1 MRCVKIAGLFCL
13 YCVVTNAHAE
23 ATYITA
29 DTALVYDSNIGR
41 AQRSIDIDDDF
52 ALEAGLTAAR
62 SFRLSDKSGLMVRAG
77 AQVRQQFRFQ
87 DLSLLSLDAGVNYR
101 IQPVVGFTNPWIELA
116 LDLARLEFR
125 DSRIRDG
132 WIGNAGVTVGKY
144 FTDRIRTTAGWNYEA
159 RNAEQSQVFDWHH
172 NTLNLAADYR
182 FTENSTLYTKA
193 LRIYGD
199 QVSTVRFP
207 YSASGNYQD
216 VAKAVAPDT
225 ALGDNPEHRAYRI
238 GAITN
243 VFEIGM
249 NYAVKGDLALDFS
262 LQHYHSNADGG
273 NTYNVTGARAGL
285 LYRF

>member
-13 YCVVTNAHAE
+13 YCVVTNARAD

-29 DTALVYDSNIGR
+29 DSALVYDSNIGR
-41 AQRSIDIDDDF
+41 AQQSIDIDDDF

-62 SFRLSDKSGLMVRAG
+62 SFRLGDRSGLVVRAG

-87 DLSLLSLDAGVNYR
+87 DLSRLSLDAGVNYR
-101 IQPVVGFTNPWIELA
+101 IQPVLGFTNPWIELA
-116 LDLARLEFR
+116 LDVARLEHH

-132 WIGNAGVTVGKY
+132 WISNAGISVGKY
-144 FTDRIRTTAGWNYEA
+144 FTDRIRATAGWNYEV
-159 RNAEQSQVFDWHH
+159 RNAEQGRVFDWRH
-172 NTLNLAADYR
+172 NTLNLATDYR
-182 FTENSTLYTKA
+182 FTENSTLYAKA
-193 LRIYGD
+193 SRIYGD

-216 VAKAVAPDT
+216 VAKAVARDT
-225 ALGDNPEHRAYRI
+225 ALEDNTEHRAYRI
-238 GAITN
+238 DAITN

-262 LQHYHSNADGG
+262 LQHYNSNADGG
-273 NTYNVTGARAGL
+273 NTYHVTGARAGL